1 MLSIAYL
8 HGSGS
13 PGPFD
18 KNMPSGLSARTS
30 SILVV
35 AGTTVTLHPL
45 DTNILNIFFFIPK
58 S

>member
-1 MLSIAYL
+1 MAKS

-18 KNMPSGLSARTS
+18 RNTPSGFNARTS
-30 SILVV
+30 FADNF

-45 DTNILNIFFFIPK
+45 EVSILKIFLFIPK